1 MTTPAETYVVSCH
14 ACQATFDAL
23 DTPWCSCLVT
33 ERTLVCPA
41 CLACFCKAKPQ
52 YKQAFWRAAPRS
64 LWDRKLGEHQ
74 RSGELPENPPP
85 GEAQRPMVLL
95 VDDEKDIQ
103 RVAFRVLEALGY
115 GVVLARNGVEGL
127 ELARLYRPDL
137 VLTDAL
143 MPKLDGREM
152 SLQIKSDPVL
162 AGIKTVVMTALYK
175 GIRYESEAYK
185 NFKVDGYL
193 AKPLDVEQLSAVLKK
208 HLG

>member
-1 MTTPAETYVVSCH
+1 MSAVALSYVVTC
-14 ACQATFDAL
+14 AKCQRPYDAL
-23 DTPWCSCLVT
+23 EAAWCSCLGS
-33 ERTLVCPA
+33 ERTFSCPS
-41 CLACFCKAKPQ
+41 CGACFCKAAPAVKQKFWAGAPQ
-52 YKQAFWRAAPRS
+52 AM
-64 LWDRKLGEHQ
+64 WDRKLLESRHPF
-74 RSGELPENPPP
+74 EPPPNPPP
-85 GEAQRPMVLL
+85 SDVRRPLILL
-95 VDDEKDIQ
+95 VDDEKEIQ

-115 GVVLARNGVEGL
+115 GVILARNGVEGL

-152 SLQIKSDPVL
+152 SLQIKSDPEL

-175 GIRYESEAYK
+175 GMRYESEAYK

-193 AKPLDVEQLSAVLKK
+193 SKPLDVEQLSAVLKK